1 MIHKGPRLT
10 AIGSGKGGTGK
21 TFIAVAL
28 AQAFANLGERVLLCD
43 ADLGLS
49 NTSVQLGVAQ
59 CGNLPAL
66 LVGTLS
72 LQQAVSEI
80 SLPPHAP
87 FDLLAAPPGTG
98 FLSDAD
104 VEIAERMAALLKRAA
119 GYDRVLLDLGA
130 GVGSAVLTLA
140 ANADDAVV
148 LMTPDPSAIT
158 DAYAFVKL
166 FLKRTGGRVPALAV
180 NMAANTSEAKR
191 TADSLIQAAQTFLKA
206 APSYLGF
213 IPNDSHVVEAI
224 RHQTTLFTLY
234 PQCAAALAV
243 ARLAT
248 ALGVQ
253 TGRPQLVYSLR

>member
-1 MIHKGPRLT
+1 MMSKGPRLT

-21 TFIAVAL
+21 TFVAVAL
-28 AQAFANLGERVLLCD
+28 AQAFADSGERVLLCD

-49 NTSVQLGVAQ
+49 NTSVQLGVTH

-72 LQQAVSEI
+72 LTQAVSEI
-80 SLPPHAP
+80 ATPPHTP

-98 FLSDAD
+98 LLSDAD
-104 VEIAERMAALLKRAA
+104 MEIAERMTVLLKRAA
-119 GYDRVLLDLGA
+119 GYDRVLIDLGA

-140 ANADDAVV
+140 AHADDAVV

-166 FLKRTGGRVPALAV
+166 FLKRTGGRAPALAV
-180 NMAANTSEAKR
+180 NMAANTGEAKR
-191 TADSLIQAAQTFLKA
+191 AADTLIQSAQTFLKA

-213 IPNDSHVVEAI
+213 IPNDNHVVEAI
-224 RHQTTLFTLY
+224 RRQTTLLTLY
-234 PQCAAALAV
+234 PQCAAALAI

-248 ALGVQ
+248 VLGVQ
-253 TGRPQLVYSLR
+253 TSRPQLVYSLR